1 MSNGFDKVEDVVV
14 VVVVVIEEF
23 LVGVLVVEWIIVVE
37 TSPPIGIGRNSC
49 GCSKSLPT
57 YWE

>member
-1 MSNGFDKVEDVVV
+1 MSNGFDKVEDV

-49 GCSKSLPT
+49 GCSKILPT